1 MYYCK
6 EEGIGLCNK
15 CKIETHHATT
25 HHLHLVND
33 LSKWVIEQFITKIDQ
48 TDEVR
53 KILKSRENEL
63 EVPERSFIFGLEM
76 INHVFEVVVREIE
89 SEKQKIMDNFR
100 SMIEDHCKKKFQD
113 KAKKIHK
120 ELDKCSSYLQTT
132 NKILEETHK
141 KNNYVEV
148 CNETPN
154 IAYIEKSMKKFKD
167 SINKAEKYAVF

>member
-48 TDEVR
+48 TDEIR

-76 INHVFEVVVREIE
+76 INH
-89 SEKQKIMDNFR
+89 EKINQGHP
-100 SMIEDHCKKKFQD
+100 E
-113 KAKKIHK
+113 
-120 ELDKCSSYLQTT
+120 
-132 NKILEETHK
+132 
-141 KNNYVEV
+141 NNDLGSVG
-148 CNETPN
+148 PLG
-154 IAYIEKSMKKFKD
+154 ALGGH
-167 SINKAEKYAVF
+167 